1 MIFSDRQEAGQRLAR
16 QLLRLR
22 ADVPVVL
29 ALPRGGVPVAFE
41 VARVLEAP
49 LDVVLVRK
57 IGAPGQPELAV
68 GAVVDG
74 ERPEVV
80 LNEDIVRALGVSREY
95 IDREIARQS
104 GENERRRALYC
115 SGRVRVGL
123 AGRVVIVVDDG
134 IATGA
139 TVRAA
144 LRAIRRAEPRKL
156 ILAVPVAPPD
166 TAADLR
172 SEVDELVCLLRPEQ
186 FGSIGRFYA
195 DFDQVDDAEVVHLLR
210 RSAAATAPAEGP
222 EGGHDPA

>member
-16 QLLRLR
+16 QLLRFR
-22 ADVPVVL
+22 TDVPVVL
-29 ALPRGGVPVAFE
+29 ALPRGGVPVGFE

-49 LDVVLVRK
+49 LDIVLVRK
-57 IGAPGQPELAV
+57 IGAPGQPELAL

-74 ERPEVV
+74 DNPEVV
-80 LNEDIVRALGVSREY
+80 LNEDIVRAFDPPPGY
-95 IDREIARQS
+95 IDREVARES
-104 GENERRRALYC
+104 KENERRRALY
-115 SGRVRVGL
+115 RADRPRVGL

-144 LRAIRRAEPRKL
+144 LRAIRRAGPRRL
-156 ILAVPVAPPD
+156 VLAVPVAPPD
-166 TAADLR
+166 TVADLR
-172 SEVDELVCLLRPEQ
+172 PEVDELVCLLQPEA

-195 DFDQVDDAEVVHLLR
+195 DFGQVEDAEVVRLLR
-210 RSAAATAPAEGP
+210 RAAAAAAPAEAP

>member
-22 ADVPVVL
+22 AEVPVVL

-57 IGAPGQPELAV
+57 IGAPGQPELAA

-74 ERPEVV
+74 DRPEVV
-80 LNEDIVRALGVSREY
+80 LNDDIVHALGVTREY
-95 IDREIARQS
+95 IDREVRRQS

-115 SGRVRVGL
+115 AGLPRVQL
-123 AGRVVIVVDDG
+123 KGRVVIVVDDG

-156 ILAVPVAPPD
+156 VLAVPVAPPE
-166 TAADLR
+166 TVADLR
-172 SEVDELVCLLRPEQ
+172 SEVDELVCLLQPEQ

-195 DFDQVDDAEVVHLLR
+195 DFGQVDDAEVVRLLR
-210 RSAAATAPAEGP
+210 RSAAVTAPAAGP

>member
-22 ADVPVVL
+22 AEVPVVL

-57 IGAPGQPELAV
+57 IGAPGQPELAA

-74 ERPEVV
+74 DRPEVV
-80 LNEDIVRALGVSREY
+80 LNEDIVRAFGVTREY
-95 IDREIARQS
+95 IDREVSRQS

-144 LRAIRRAEPRKL
+144 LRAIQRAEPRKL
-156 ILAVPVAPPD
+156 MLAVPVAPPE
-166 TAADLR
+166 TVADLR
-172 SEVDELVCLLRPEQ
+172 SEVDELVCLLQPEQ

-195 DFDQVDDAEVVHLLR
+195 DFGQVDDAEVVRLLR
-210 RSAAATAPAEGP
+210 RSAAAAAPAAGP